1 MIPSVL
7 NISITIKTSDYF
19 LIDLSVEVRIIGSPK
34 TDLFLRK
41 CACVC

>member
-19 LIDLSVEVRIIGSPK
+19 LIDLSVEVSIISLPK
-34 TDLFLRK
+34 TNLFLDL
-41 CACVC
+41 